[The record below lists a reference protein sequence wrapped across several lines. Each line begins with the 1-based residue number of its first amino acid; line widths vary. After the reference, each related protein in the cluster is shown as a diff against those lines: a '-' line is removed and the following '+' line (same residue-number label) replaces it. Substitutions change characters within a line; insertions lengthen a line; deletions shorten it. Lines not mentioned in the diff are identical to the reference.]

1 MVWGRIDLIP
11 IEYKNVSYARLYLES
26 MQNKKCAVHISS
38 DKGQFQQNTIIIK
51 QPSNKDNLP
60 RKLSD
65 DAAIQG
71 L

>member
-1 MVWGRIDLIP
+1 
-11 IEYKNVSYARLYLES
+11 

>member
-1 MVWGRIDLIP
+1 
-11 IEYKNVSYARLYLES
+11 

-65 DAAIQG
+65 DAAVQG
-71 L
+71 IIAISDDYLRGCHRKGDGIGK

>member
-1 MVWGRIDLIP
+1 
-11 IEYKNVSYARLYLES
+11 

-65 DAAIQG
+65 DATIQG
-71 L
+71 IIVQSRVIISGDVIGKGDGIGK